1 MSFTFICAV
10 DYPDFCDFFNFLS
23 GKAQFRSVRAGSY
36 GQWTAETV
44 AAGRLGT
51 AFDGADLILVA
62 EIESETAAA
71 LFRTFY
77 ADNVVLVGVDDTTEA
92 DRRNSSGEA
101 RMI

>member
-1 MSFTFICAV
+1 MPFTFICAV
-10 DYPDFCDFFNFLS
+10 DYPDFCEFFNFLS
-23 GKAQFRSVRAGSY
+23 GKARFRSVRAGSY

-44 AAGRLGT
+44 ATGRLGP
-51 AFDGADLILVA
+51 AFDAADLILVA
-62 EIESETAAA
+62 ELESQKDAA

-77 ADNVVLVGVDDTTEA
+77 DSVVLVGDEDAIEA